1 MEIIKKLVTRKGPGH
16 LFQPAHFILA
26 LKTIKERGHI
36 GRYELGRI
44 LDLGGGSIRTLINRL
59 KDEELITVEGKKGH
73 ILTEQGERVLEDMNK
88 FLITIENLDMV
99 EELTSGKFNIGC
111 QVRGLAPKIGSGIGL
126 RDAAIAVGAKSIT
139 SLIYTKTKQ
148 LEIPTLGKD
157 YLKNEH
163 PNLIDYLLST
173 FNYLEDDVLIIC
185 GADTEILAKLGAI
198 TAILSILNS

>member
-1 MEIIKKLVTRKGPGH
+1 MEIIQKLVTRKGPGH

-59 KDEELITVEGKKGH
+59 KDAELITVEGKKGH
-73 ILTEQGERVLEDMNK
+73 ILADQGEKVLKDINK
-88 FLITIENLDMV
+88 FLIAIENLEAV
-99 EELTSGKFNIGC
+99 EELTNGKFNVGC
-111 QVRGLAPKIGSGIGL
+111 HVRGLSTKIGSGIGL
-126 RDAAIAVGAKSIT
+126 RDAAIGIGAKSIT
-139 SLIYTKTKQ
+139 SLIYTINKQ

-157 YLKNEH
+157 YLKNKH
-163 PNLIDYLLST
+163 SNLLKSLLST
-173 FNYLEDDVLIIC
+173 FSYQEDDVIIIC
-185 GADTEILAKLGAI
+185 GADSEIKAKLGAI